1 MLCRSES
8 NIILAPSFLLLLTA
22 CGGGSGS
29 TAPPPPPPPP
39 PISVYTVAVTT
50 GTGGSASQS
59 SASVNQGASTNLT
72 FTPAA
77 GYTLASVS
85 GCNGSLT
92 GNIFTTGAISAN
104 CTVTAGFKLNTYTI
118 NTTTSTDGMLNQTTT
133 TIEHGATTTFTL
145 TPPAGYNLASVS
157 GCNGSLNGNQY
168 TTGAVTAD
176 CAITAQYKLNTYTIN
191 TTTSTGGSLNQT
203 SATVEHGATTT
214 FTLTP
219 AAGYKIASAT
229 GCNGTLTD
237 NQFTTTA
244 VTANCTV
251 NASFAR
257 INDQKISGK
266 VIDGYVSGATVWL
279 DLNGN
284 KSKDADEPAAI
295 STQLGNYLL
304 EMTAAQLECAAYA
317 TLYVDVPVG
326 AIDED
331 SGPVTAAYQMA
342 RPPQL
347 KPLSNEDVLHIS
359 PLTSV
364 LYEQIL
370 QKLQNQQQGLGSCET
385 LKANQSLRQDISA
398 ELQDQIRS
406 IVQKHN
412 ISAEKIFA
420 DFIQNNDKASY
431 DLAQSIVT
439 GLKASFAY
447 RDSLKKQYPDATY
460 IRTLFYQGSEIDNNN
475 AYPQAWYRDTAI
487 WLPNGFISKL
497 EKMQDDRSTVQRP
510 VYLRE
515 TKKQSWN
522 NATYSYT
529 QDTLNY
535 LGDDADFR
543 CEGQEEI
550 SFKSLNGDTFTLQ
563 NSAASDKVSDPV
575 QCQAASFDNP
585 YLKYYY
591 VSYYRGGIFY
601 ETRFN
606 IRPTDTEYAQLKDWV
621 NLKDK
626 AASLQLLT
634 LYEHLAKTGY
644 KFDEEPKISVDS
656 WYKRSTDD
664 RTKNRVHINK
674 RSDGR
679 WEKQTTRD
687 DQTILKECSQD
698 GVNWGACS

>member
-8 NIILAPSFLLLLTA
+8 NILLAPSLLLLLTA

-29 TAPPPPPPPP
+29 TAPPPPPPPV
-39 PISVYTVAVTT
+39 SVYTVAVTT
-50 GTGGSASQS
+50 STGGSASQS

-77 GYTLASVS
+77 GYSLASVS
-85 GCNGSLT
+85 GCNGSLS

-104 CTVTAGFKLNTYTI
+104 CTVTASFKLNTYTVS
-118 NTTTSTDGMLNQTTT
+118 TTTSTDGILNQTTT
-133 TIEHGATTTFTL
+133 TLEHGATTTFTL
-145 TPPAGYNLASVS
+145 IPPAGYSIASAS

-176 CAITAQYKLNTYTIN
+176 C
-191 TTTSTGGSLNQT
+191 
-203 SATVEHGATTT
+203 TV
-214 FTLTP
+214 
-219 AAGYKIASAT
+219 S
-229 GCNGTLTD
+229 
-237 NQFTTTA
+237 
-244 VTANCTV
+244 
-251 NASFAR
+251 ASFAR

-284 KSKDADEPAAI
+284 QSKDADEPSAV
-295 STQLGNYLL
+295 STQKGDYSL

-347 KPLSNEDVLHIS
+347 KPLRNEDVLHIS

-364 LYEQIL
+364 LHEQIL
-370 QKLQNQQQGLGSCET
+370 QKLQVQETGLGSCET
-385 LKANQSLRQDISA
+385 VKASQKLRQDISY
-398 ELQDQIRS
+398 ELQDLIRS
-406 IVQKHN
+406 MVQKHN

-420 DFIQNNDKASY
+420 DFIQNKDKASY

-447 RDSLKKQYPDATY
+447 RDTLKKQYPDATY

-475 AYPQAWYRDTAI
+475 AYPQAWYRDSAI

-550 SFKSLNGDTFTLQ
+550 SFKALNGDTFTLQ

-585 YLKYYY
+585 YLKYYS
-591 VSYYRGGIFY
+591 VSYYRGGVFY

-626 AASLQLLT
+626 ANSLQMLT
-634 LYEHLAKTGY
+634 LYGHLAKIGY
-644 KFDEEPKISVDS
+644 LFDEEPKIVVDS

-664 RTKNRVHINK
+664 RTKNRVLINK
-674 RSDGR
+674 DSDGR

-698 GVNWGACS
+698 GVTWGACS

>member
-8 NIILAPSFLLLLTA
+8 NIMLAPSLLLLLTA
-22 CGGGSGS
+22 CGGGSES
-29 TAPPPPPPPP
+29 TAPPPPPS

-59 SASVNQGASTNLT
+59 SVSVNQGASTNLT

-77 GYTLASVS
+77 GYALATVS
-85 GCNGSLT
+85 GCNGSLS

-104 CTVTAGFKLNTYTI
+104 CTVTAGFKLNTYTV
-118 NTTTSTDGMLNQTTT
+118 
-133 TIEHGATTTFTL
+133 AAA
-145 TPPAGYNLASVS
+145 AGEGGTVS
-157 GCNGSLNGNQY
+157 
-168 TTGAVTAD
+168 
-176 CAITAQYKLNTYTIN
+176 
-191 TTTSTGGSLNQT
+191 QT

-219 AAGYKIASAT
+219 SAGYKIASAT
-229 GCNGTLTD
+229 GCDGTLTG

-244 VTANCTV
+244 VTANCAV
-251 NASFAR
+251 SASFAR

-266 VIDGYVSGATVWL
+266 VIDGYVRGATVWL

-284 KSKDADEPAAI
+284 KNKDADEPAAI

-331 SGPVTAAYQMA
+331 NGPVTAAYQMA

-347 KPLSNEDVLHIS
+347 KPLRNEDVLHIS

-364 LYEQIL
+364 LHEQIL
-370 QKLQNQQQGLGSCET
+370 QKLQTKNADLGSCAT
-385 LKANQSLRQDISA
+385 LKANQSLRQDISY

-420 DFIQNNDKASY
+420 DFIQSNDKASY

-447 RDSLKKQYPDATY
+447 RDTLKKQYPDATY

-475 AYPQAWYRDTAI
+475 AYPQAWYRDSAI

-497 EKMQDDRSTVQRP
+497 EKMQDDLSTVQRP

-515 TKKQSWN
+515 QKRQSWN

-529 QDTLNY
+529 QDVLNY
-535 LGDDADFR
+535 LGDTADFR
-543 CEGQEEI
+543 CAGSEEI
-550 SFKSLNGDTFTLQ
+550 TFKSLTGVTFSLQ
-563 NSAASDKVSDPV
+563 NLAESDKVSDPT

-585 YLKYYY
+585 YVKYYSA
-591 VSYYRGGIFY
+591 SYYRGGISY
-601 ETRFN
+601 ETRFG
-606 IRPTDTEYAQLKDWV
+606 IRPSNTEYAELKDWV

-626 AASLQLLT
+626 AASLQILT
-634 LYEHLAKTGY
+634 LYERLKNSGY
-644 KFDEEPKISVDS
+644 LFDEEPKIVVDS

-664 RTKNRVHINK
+664 RTKNRVQIDK
-674 RSDGR
+674 FSDGR

-687 DQTILKECSQD
+687 DQTILKECSKD

>member
-8 NIILAPSFLLLLTA
+8 NMMLAPSLLLLLTA
-22 CGGGSGS
+22 CGGGSKS
-29 TAPPPPPPPP
+29 TTPPPPP

-77 GYTLASVS
+77 GYSLASVS
-85 GCNGSLT
+85 GCNGSLN
-92 GNIFTTGAISAN
+92 GNIFTTGTISAN
-104 CTVTAGFKLNTYTI
+104 CTVTASFKLNTYTVS
-118 NTTTSTDGMLNQTTT
+118 TTTSTDGILNQTTT
-133 TIEHGATTTFTL
+133 TLEHGATTTFTL
-145 TPPAGYNLASVS
+145 TPPAGYSIASAS

-176 CAITAQYKLNTYTIN
+176 C
-191 TTTSTGGSLNQT
+191 
-203 SATVEHGATTT
+203 TV
-214 FTLTP
+214 
-219 AAGYKIASAT
+219 S
-229 GCNGTLTD
+229 
-237 NQFTTTA
+237 
-244 VTANCTV
+244 
-251 NASFAR
+251 ASFAR

-284 KSKDADEPAAI
+284 KNKDADEPSAI
-295 STQLGNYLL
+295 STQKGDYSL

-347 KPLSNEDVLHIS
+347 TPLHNEDVLHIS

-364 LYEQIL
+364 LHAQIL
-370 QKLQNQQQGLGSCET
+370 QKLQVQETGLGSCET
-385 LKANQSLRQDISA
+385 VKASQKLRQDISY

-431 DLAQSIVT
+431 DLAQSIVK

-447 RDSLKKQYPDATY
+447 RDTLKKQYPDATY
-460 IRTLFYQGSEIDNNN
+460 IRTLFYQGSTMDYNN
-475 AYPQAWYRDTAI
+475 AYPQAWYRDTDI
-487 WLPNGFISKL
+487 WLPTGFISELVKVS
-497 EKMQDDRSTVQRP
+497 DDQTTVVRP

-515 TKKQSWN
+515 TQKQNWGNAIFESTKDAWN
-522 NATYSYT
+522 
-529 QDTLNY
+529 DK
-535 LGDDADFR
+535 GDNHPTFR
-543 CEGQEEI
+543 CPGGE
-550 SFKSLNGDTFTLQ
+550 SLSLKSLTGITYTLSNDGHSDDVTDAKTCQ
-563 NSAASDKVSDPV
+563 PINFENSTW
-575 QCQAASFDNP
+575 
-585 YLKYYY
+585 KYYQVNY
-591 VSYYRGGIFY
+591 QRNGISYYG
-601 ETRFN
+601 RFDFQA
-606 IRPTDTEYAQLKDWV
+606 TDVEYNQLKDWV
-621 NLKDK
+621 NLQNKADK
-626 AASLQLLT
+626 LELKV
-634 LYEHLAKTGY
+634 LYERLSQVGLL
-644 KFDEEPKISVDS
+644 FDEEPKVAVSG
-656 WYKRSTDD
+656 WHKRSTDD
-664 RTKNRVHINK
+664 RTKNRVQIDK
-674 RSDGR
+674 FSDGR

-687 DQTILKECSQD
+687 DQTILKECSKD
-698 GVNWGACS
+698 GVIWGACS

>member
-8 NIILAPSFLLLLTA
+8 NIMLAPSLLLLLTA
-22 CGGGSGS
+22 CGGGSES
-29 TAPPPPPPPP
+29 TAPPPPPP

-59 SASVNQGASTNLT
+59 SISVNQGGSTNLT

-77 GYTLASVS
+77 GYALATVS
-85 GCNGSLT
+85 GCNGSLS

-104 CTVTAGFKLNTYTI
+104 CTVTAGFKLNTYTVS
-118 NTTTSTDGMLNQTTT
+118 TTTSTDGILNQTTT
-133 TIEHGATTTFTL
+133 TLEHGATTTFTL
-145 TPPAGYNLASVS
+145 TPPAGYSIASAS

-176 CAITAQYKLNTYTIN
+176 C
-191 TTTSTGGSLNQT
+191 
-203 SATVEHGATTT
+203 TV
-214 FTLTP
+214 
-219 AAGYKIASAT
+219 S
-229 GCNGTLTD
+229 
-237 NQFTTTA
+237 
-244 VTANCTV
+244 
-251 NASFAR
+251 ASFAR

-279 DLNGN
+279 DINGN
-284 KSKDADEPAAI
+284 QSKDADEPSAI
-295 STQLGNYLL
+295 STQRGDYSL

-347 KPLSNEDVLHIS
+347 KPLRNEDVLHIS

-364 LYEQIL
+364 LHEQIL
-370 QKLQNQQQGLGSCET
+370 QKLQTKNADLGSCAT
-385 LKANQSLRQDISA
+385 LKANQSLRQDISY

-420 DFIQNNDKASY
+420 DFIQNKDKASY

-447 RDSLKKQYPDATY
+447 RDTLKKQYPDATY
-460 IRTLFYQGSEIDNNN
+460 IRTLFYQGSTTDNNN
-475 AYPQAWYRDTAI
+475 AYPQAWYRDSAI
-487 WLPNGFISKL
+487 WLPKGFISKL
-497 EKMQDDRSTVQRP
+497 EKMQDDLSTVQRP

-515 TKKQSWN
+515 EKQQNWN
-522 NATYSYT
+522 DATYSYT
-529 QDTLNY
+529 QDVLNY
-535 LGDDADFR
+535 LGDAADFR
-543 CEGQEEI
+543 CAGSEKI
-550 SFKSLNGDTFTLQ
+550 TFKSLTGVTFSLQ
-563 NSAASDKVSDPV
+563 NLAESDKVSDPT

-585 YLKYYY
+585 YVKYYSA
-591 VSYYRGGIFY
+591 SYYRGGIAY
-601 ETRFN
+601 ETRFG
-606 IRPTDTEYAQLKDWV
+606 IRPNNTEYAELKDWV

-626 AASLQLLT
+626 AATLQMLT
-634 LYEHLAKTGY
+634 LYERLKNSGY
-644 KFDEEPKISVDS
+644 LFDEEPKIAVDS

-664 RTKNRVHINK
+664 RTKNRVQIDK
-674 RSDGR
+674 FSDGR

-687 DQTILKECSQD
+687 DQTILKECSKD